1 MSKRIKIYC
10 VSFLSMIVPSIVG
23 PITPAEAK
31 PPLKFAIMRQE
42 HRNEYV
48 QFETIID
55 ALDITA
61 GMTILDIGSGPGYAS
76 FLFAEKLLGSGEVF
90 ATDIRQD
97 FVDHIAG
104 EAKRRGL
111 GNLHSAVV
119 KAEGFDEF
127 YGKHRYDLVFLSN
140 AYHCLDNR
148 VDYFTKLRG
157 SLKRNARL
165 VLVLYNQVPV
175 FSVDDLSDADGL
187 IVKLS
192 GEMDENPFYKNLSAG
207 TKQLLKDHARA
218 EGVEDAIVGDFN
230 RMLVDPQFHKGFYR
244 DSYFRKNLFTVPERD
259 LANWLLM
266 TLNEDGV
273 LEKPADQIDAKAMR
287 AVMKL
292 NRLFFIKMLGGYLA
306 EGGMGAY
313 IPAGDA
319 NRHTSRYVMLRELD
333 AAGYKYSK
341 EINLSAYFDAVI
353 MVPKT
358 PSLP

>member
-1 MSKRIKIYC
+1 M
-10 VSFLSMIVPSIVG
+10 
-23 PITPAEAK
+23 
-31 PPLKFAIMRQE
+31 
-42 HRNEYV
+42 
-48 QFETIID
+48 
-55 ALDITA
+55 
-61 GMTILDIGSGPGYAS
+61 
-76 FLFAEKLLGSGEVF
+76 
-90 ATDIRQD
+90 
-97 FVDHIAG
+97 
-104 EAKRRGL
+104 RGL
-111 GNLHSAVV
+111 
-119 KAEGFDEF
+119 
-127 YGKHRYDLVFLSN
+127 
-140 AYHCLDNR
+140 
-148 VDYFTKLRG
+148 
-157 SLKRNARL
+157 LKPNARL
-165 VLVLYNQVPV
+165 VLVIYNQVPV
-175 FSVDDLSDADGL
+175 FSVDDFSDADGL
-187 IVKLS
+187 IDNLS
-192 GEMDENPFYKNLSAG
+192 RETDDNPFFHHLSAD
-207 TKQLLKDHARA
+207 TKQLLKVHAT
-218 EGVEDAIVGDFN
+218 EGGVVDALVEDFN

-244 DSYFRKNLFTVPERD
+244 DSYFRKNLFTAPERE

-341 EINLSAYFDAVI
+341 EINLSPYFDAVI